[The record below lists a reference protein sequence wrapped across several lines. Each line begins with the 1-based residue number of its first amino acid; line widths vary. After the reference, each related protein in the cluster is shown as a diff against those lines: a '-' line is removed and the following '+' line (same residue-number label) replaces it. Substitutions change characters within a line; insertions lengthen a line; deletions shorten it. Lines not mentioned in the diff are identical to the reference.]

1 MSAFRV
7 VAEYPNDPRDVWRAL
22 TDPEIVPRWTSTG
35 RGGRPVGFRPEVG
48 TRFQYVAKPVPG
60 WNGIVEC
67 EVLEAREP
75 SLLRYSWRGG
85 DDADVTIVT
94 IHVEPLDAGTRVTWE
109 HAGFTGIGGFFMCK
123 LLERVRT
130 KMMREGL
137 PPVLADL
144 RVAQT

>member
-1 MSAFRV
+1 VSAFRV
-7 VAEYPNDPRDVWRAL
+7 VAEYPSDSRDVWRAI

-35 RGGRPVGFRPEVG
+35 RGGRPVGFLPKVG

-60 WNGIVEC
+60 WNGVVEC

-75 SLLRYSWRGG
+75 PLLRYSWRGG
-85 DDADVTIVT
+85 GGDADVTVVT
-94 IHVEPLDAGTRVTWE
+94 IHVEPIAAGTRVTWE
-109 HAGFTGIGGFFMCK
+109 HTGFTGIGGFLM

-130 KMMREGL
+130 AMLREGL
-137 PPVLADL
+137 PPVLANL